1 MSVIYDVHQVPI
13 GIPHVWP
20 TTHAELVEQPWL
32 IYSLTAVWRLDLSK
46 KHPFV
51 GNVVGVLV
59 GVAVEL
65 SLRVAVGA
73 AVVGVAM
80 GLSFG
85 LAVGLAV
92 REAVGVT
99 VGL

>member
-59 GVAVEL
+59 GVAVGL
-65 SLRVAVGA
+65 SLRHVFTAQKGPST
-73 AVVGVAM
+73 VVGVD
-80 GLSFG
+80 G
-85 LAVGLAV
+85 
-92 REAVGVT
+92 
-99 VGL
+99 

>member
-59 GVAVEL
+59 GGGSGTFTKACIHSTER
-65 SLRVAVGA
+65 SING
-73 AVVGVAM
+73 G
-80 GLSFG
+80 GG
-85 LAVGLAV
+85 GWI
-92 REAVGVT
+92 VT
-99 VGL
+99 P